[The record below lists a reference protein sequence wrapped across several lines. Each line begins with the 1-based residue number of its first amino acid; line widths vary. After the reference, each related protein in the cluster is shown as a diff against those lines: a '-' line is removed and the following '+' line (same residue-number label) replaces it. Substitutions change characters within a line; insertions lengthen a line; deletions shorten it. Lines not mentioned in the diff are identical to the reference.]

1 MFELGSKLRA
11 LESRVFELGWKL
23 RVQLE
28 YLQELEQMPGVVV
41 FLFLQILLIII

>member
-11 LESRVFELGWKL
+11 LESRVLELGWKL

-28 YLQELEQMPGVVV
+28 YLQEFEREPGVV
-41 FLFLQILLIII
+41 LLLQILLIII